1 MNYILNE
8 NSISFV
14 VNSKLFSISRS
25 DSKFHPAIG
34 IVYDP
39 LFTEDQKI
47 STLQKLVDDKFY
59 VTTLVNLCP
68 AILSK
73 SDISYNNLRYST
85 IRHFHSYAIENGFTT
100 TNIEQFINSIS
111 TVQNSSNLLSWIR
124 NNKSLISKDGNLYL
138 YKGLRENYKDCYS
151 DKIENFVGKTIE
163 MPEEE
168 ITKCQ
173 GGPGFY
179 FGTFERAKNMNRG
192 KMVLCKVLLSDIVW
206 LGDSELKVKKYKV
219 VKDEYLNLPVGVYDF
234 PEVDWVEPVQPEPK
248 TANRAFQGRRNRFGI
263 HRRRK

>member
-8 NSISFV
+8 SSISFV

-25 DSKFHPAIG
+25 DSKFHQAIG

-39 LFTEDQKI
+39 LFSEELKLRN
-47 STLQKLVDDKFY
+47 LQNLVDDKFH
-59 VTTLVNLCP
+59 VSSLLNLCP

-73 SDISYNNLRYST
+73 SDIYYNNLRYST
-85 IRHFHSYAIENGFTT
+85 IRHFLYYAIENSFATAD
-100 TNIEQFINSIS
+100 IESFVNSIS
-111 TVQNSSNLLSWIR
+111 VVQYSSNLLEWIK

-138 YKGLRENYKDCYS
+138 YKGLRENFKDCYS
-151 DKIENFVGKTIE
+151 EKITNFVGKTNE

-179 FGTFERAKNMNRG
+179 FGTFERAKNMSRG
-192 KMVLCKVLLSDIVW
+192 NMVLCRVQLSDIVW
-206 LGDSELKVKKYKV
+206 IGDSELKVKKYKV
-219 VKDEYLNLPVGVYDF
+219 VKEEYLNLPVGVYDF
-234 PEVDWVEPVQPEPK
+234 PEVDWVEPVQPEAK
-248 TANRAFQGRRNRFGI
+248 KAFKAIRMARRLGI
-263 HRRRK
+263 HRRRT